1 MGARSGNGLITAGV
15 IVTLVG
21 LMIVLVR
28 ELHIPRHWVPLLV
41 GVALLVAGVLMRS
54 RRPPSG

>member
-21 LMIVLVR
+21 LMIVIVR

-41 GVALLVAGVLMRS
+41 GVALIVAGVLMRS
-54 RRPPSG
+54 RRPPAG

>member
-21 LMIVLVR
+21 LMIVIVR
-28 ELHIPRHWVPLLV
+28 ELHIARHWMPLLV
-41 GVALLVAGVLMRS
+41 GVALIVAGLFLKS
-54 RRPPSG
+54 RRPPAG

>member
-41 GVALLVAGVLMRS
+41 GVALIVAGVLMRS
-54 RRPPSG
+54 RRRPAG